1 MLGLARRSDE
11 AEWMDDASVDY
22 ATFRGCLR
30 DLARVNRLSL
40 GYRPTLAFLEGL
52 RRSGRLDLGRPVEML
67 DVGSGYGDLLR
78 EVAAWGARN
87 GVALRL
93 TGLDL
98 NPWAARAAAEATPE
112 GVEIAW
118 VTGDVFRHEGEAD
131 VILSALFAHHLP
143 DAGVARFLAWMEARA
158 RLGWF
163 VNDLHR
169 HPVPAWGFGPLATVL
184 RMHPFVRHDGPA
196 SFRRA
201 FRPGDW
207 RHLLARAGVPEGAA
221 RVGRSAPFRL
231 CVGRLR

>member
-1 MLGLARRSDE
+1 
-11 AEWMDDASVDY
+11 MDDGSVDY
-22 ATFRGCLR
+22 ATFRGCLH

-52 RRSGRLDLGRPVEML
+52 RRAGRLDLGRPVEVL

-78 EVAAWGARN
+78 EVAAWGAHR

-98 NPWAARAAAEATPE
+98 NPWSAQAAAEATPE
-112 GVEIAW
+112 AVPVRWI
-118 VTGDVFRHEGEAD
+118 TGDVFDHQGEAD

-143 DAGVARFLAWMEARA
+143 DRGVVRFLHWMEARA
-158 RLGWF
+158 RVGWF

-169 HPVPAWGFGPLATVL
+169 HPVPALGFGPLATVL
-184 RMHPFVRHDGPA
+184 GMHPFVRHDGPA

-201 FRPGDW
+201 FRPEEW
-207 RHLLARAGVPEGAA
+207 RRRLAEAGVPAGAA
-221 RVGRSAPFRL
+221 RVERAAPFRL
-231 CVGRLR
+231 CVGRVR

>member
-1 MLGLARRSDE
+1 MIDLARRSDE
-11 AEWMDDASVDY
+11 AEWMDDASVDF
-22 ATFRGCLR
+22 ATFRGCLQ

-40 GYRPTLAFLEGL
+40 GSRPTLGYLDGL
-52 RRSGRLDLGRPVEML
+52 RRAGRLDLGRPVEVL

-78 EVAAWGARN
+78 QVAGWGARN

-98 NPWAARAAAEATPE
+98 HPWSARAAAEATPE
-112 GVEIAW
+112 DVPVRWI
-118 VTGDVFRHEGEAD
+118 TGDVFDHEGEAD

-143 DAGVARFLAWMEARA
+143 DEDVARFLRWMEARA
-158 RLGWF
+158 RVGWF

-201 FRPGDW
+201 FRAGDW
-207 RHLLARAGVPEGAA
+207 RRLLAEAGVPEGVA
-221 RVGRSAPFRL
+221 RIARAAPFRL
-231 CVGRLR
+231 GVARVK